1 MATLG
6 ERINSA
12 RRKRGLRGEDLGIAV
27 GLTKSAISKIE
38 NNELK
43 YAPDPRTLI
52 RIADV
57 LNAPEILLHHCE
69 QCPIRQHIML
79 RHYPEL
85 NNIRKDPASIVA
97 KMRKE
102 MQEAIEAAD
111 ALGEKYL
118 KVDFKNDP
126 DYQRTFTEAM
136 EQILDV
142 ERVIETLKFE
152 LVLNQIHTQEEMQQ
166 VIDRQQQKCIEHGHH
181 IPGSD
186 KGCSP

>member
-1 MATLG
+1 MTLG
-6 ERINSA
+6 KMIQQARNKARITGVEL
-12 RRKRGLRGEDLGIAV
+12 GLAV
-27 GLTKSAISKIE
+27 GLSGPAIGKIE
-38 NNELK
+38 NDDLK
-43 YAPDPRTLI
+43 RGPDPRTLI
-52 RIADV
+52 RIADA

-85 NNIRKDPASIVA
+85 NNIRKDPASIIA

-111 ALGEKYL
+111 ELGEKYL

-152 LVLNQIHTQEEMQQ
+152 LVLNQIHTQEELQQ
-166 VIDRQQQKCIEHGHH
+166 VIDNQQRKCVEHGHH
-181 IPGSD
+181 KPD
-186 KGCSP
+186 VLEAV

>member
-1 MATLG
+1 MTLG
-6 ERINSA
+6 KTIKAA
-12 RRKRGLRGEDLGIAV
+12 RKKMGISLDDLGFKV
-27 GLTKSAISKIE
+27 GLAKSSLSGIE
-38 NNELK
+38 NDNFK
-43 YAPDPRTLI
+43 NGPDPKTLI
-52 RIADV
+52 RIADA
-57 LNAPEILLHHCE
+57 LSAPEILLHHCE
-69 QCPIRQHIML
+69 NCPIRQHIML

-85 NNIRKDPASIVA
+85 NNIRKDPASIIA

-126 DYQRTFTEAM
+126 EYERTFTEAM

-152 LVLNQIHTQEEMQQ
+152 LVLNQIHTQEEMQK
-166 VIDRQQQKCIEHGHH
+166 VIDHQQQKCIEHGHH
-181 IPGSD
+181 VPEKD
-186 KGCSP
+186 KEAAA